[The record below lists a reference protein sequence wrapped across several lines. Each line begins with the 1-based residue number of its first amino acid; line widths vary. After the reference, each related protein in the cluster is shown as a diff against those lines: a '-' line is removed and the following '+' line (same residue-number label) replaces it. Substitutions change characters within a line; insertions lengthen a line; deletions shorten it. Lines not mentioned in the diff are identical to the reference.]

1 MPTAARLF
9 AALGFAV
16 MAFFATEVYKPLLPE
31 GTQVGMFTPINVI
44 IGALCG
50 WMVMGKVA
58 GRGYMPA
65 LSHGMRTAAVT
76 LFFVLFV
83 WSGLEMF
90 KRSTKLRYDGPF
102 EALNAQ
108 IGLAID
114 YIKLGLTDPQ
124 VPIALLLGGILA
136 ACFSEWA
143 SRQWA

>member
-9 AALGFAV
+9 AAFGFAL
-16 MAFFATEVYKPLLPE
+16 MAFFATEIYKPLLPE
-31 GTQVGMFTPINVI
+31 GTRMGMFTPINVM

-50 WMVMGKVA
+50 WLVMGRVV

-65 LSHGMRTAAVT
+65 LSHGVRTAGTT

-90 KRSTKLRYDGPF
+90 ERSTSLRYDGPF
-102 EALNAQ
+102 EALNGM

-114 YIKLGLTDPQ
+114 YVKLGLTDPQ
-124 VPIALLLGGILA
+124 VPIALILGGVLA
-136 ACFSEWA
+136 ACFAEWA
-143 SRQWA
+143 SRQWS